1 MRRSITSLLLALFLP
16 FALVACGD
24 DAGSGDTAGETDQE
38 AASEDGGTDDAG
50 SDDPAANQESDVTL
64 VEGDAGVTV
73 AGEPGAKPTITIPD
87 GDAPKELTYSDITV
101 GDGAEAPRGAAVVM
115 HYVGVAWSNKQQFDA
130 SWDSGRPLDY
140 PLSQLIRGWQEGV
153 PGMKVGGRRLLV
165 IPPELG
171 YGPQGAGPIGPNET
185 LVFVID
191 LLEVK

>member
-1 MRRSITSLLLALFLP
+1 MRRSIVSLLLALFLP

-24 DAGSGDTAGETDQE
+24 QQAAVKDEADATADTE
-38 AASEDGGTDDAG
+38 G
-50 SDDPAANQESDVTL
+50 SDEPAATQESDVTL

-73 AGEPGAKPTITIPD
+73 TGEPGAKPTITIPD
-87 GDAPKELTYSDITV
+87 GEPPTALTYSDIVV

-115 HYVGVAWSNKQQFDA
+115 HYLGVSWSNKQQFDA
-130 SWDSGRPLDY
+130 SWDSGTPLDY

-171 YGPQGAGPIGPNET
+171 YGEQGTPGGPIGPNET

>member
-16 FALVACGD
+16 FALVGCGD
-24 DAGSGDTAGETDQE
+24 EQPAVNDEADQGADTDAPEEPAETQE
-38 AASEDGGTDDAG
+38 
-50 SDDPAANQESDVTL
+50 NDVTL

-73 AGEPGAKPTITIPD
+73 TGEPGAKPTITIPD
-87 GDAPKELTYSDITV
+87 GEAPKELMYSDLVV

-115 HYVGVAWSNKQQFDA
+115 HYLGVAWSNKQQFDA
-130 SWDSGRPLDY
+130 SWDSGKPLDY

-171 YGPQGAGPIGPNET
+171 YGEQGTPGGPIGPNET